1 MVPVGKTKAVNDTF
15 LLVKLA
21 NCMSVIFTGVEPMF
35 FLVHNAW
42 LMVFANI

>member
-21 NCMSVIFTGVEPMF
+21 NFMSVIFTGVEPMF
-35 FLVHNAW
+35 FEFTMLGLW
-42 LMVFANI
+42 CLLI